1 MGLGR
6 FIKKQ
11 FIDVIQWP
19 DPNPELLM
27 WRFPIADEEIQ
38 NGAALIVRESQVALF
53 VNEGKLADEF
63 TAGSYKLTTNNLPV
77 LTNLKN
83 WDKLFE
89 SPFKSDVYFFN
100 TRQQLASGW
109 GTAQPITIRENEF
122 GLISVRG
129 FGNYSYRVIDS
140 RKFFTE
146 VAGVTEE
153 FYKSQ
158 LDDQLRNLC
167 VTTLSTILGNKNIP
181 FIDMAAN
188 LTELSKLVQQAL
200 QEHFVNLGLQLESF
214 LIESITLPPALQK
227 TLDDRISMGIIG
239 DLSAYTQYQMAN
251 SIPLAAQNEG
261 GAAGVGMSMGAGL
274 TMGQMMAEA
283 MQQKPAAAQATAAPS
298 NANDHTA
305 KLSQLNE
312 LLQKGLI
319 TAEDYD
325 KAKAEVL
332 RQLIG

>member
-1 MGLGR
+1 
-6 FIKKQ
+6 
-11 FIDVIQWP
+11 
-19 DPNPELLM
+19 
-27 WRFPIADEEIQ
+27 
-38 NGAALIVRESQVALF
+38 
-53 VNEGKLADEF
+53 
-63 TAGSYKLTTNNLPV
+63 
-77 LTNLKN
+77 
-83 WDKLFE
+83 
-89 SPFKSDVYFFN
+89 
-100 TRQQLASGW
+100 
-109 GTAQPITIRENEF
+109 
-122 GLISVRG
+122 
-129 FGNYSYRVIDS
+129 
-140 RKFFTE
+140 
-146 VAGVTEE
+146 
-153 FYKSQ
+153 
-158 LDDQLRNLC
+158 
-167 VTTLSTILGNKNIP
+167 
-181 FIDMAAN
+181 MAAN
-188 LTELSKLVQQAL
+188 LTELSKLVQQSL
-200 QEHFVNLGLQLESF
+200 QEHFGNLGLQLESF